1 MSVNSTQKIQVIL
14 LPQLSPEVILH
25 RHLKHILKDV
35 LTGRFLHTSHLILQ
49 QSQESKLVPQSA
61 VRKTPALSKSE

>member
-1 MSVNSTQKIQVIL
+1 MSVNGTEKEIQVIL

-35 LTGRFLHTSHLILQ
+35 LTGRFLHTHLI
-49 QSQESKLVPQSA
+49 
-61 VRKTPALSKSE
+61 